1 MPMDKTCYPKDWLT
15 LRAQALVRS
24 GNCCECR
31 GECGSAHDDGWCAAP
46 DRSLIQ
52 RKKLDLASWVMAFA
66 GGETALFFRPV
77 KVVLTTA
84 HLCQESMCNKIEHLK
99 ALCQLCHLRLD
110 AKQHAETR
118 AKNRAKGAA

>member
-1 MPMDKTCYPKDWLT
+1 MPIDKQCYPKDWLS
-15 LRAQALVRS
+15 LRAHVLVRA
-24 GNCCECR
+24 GNCCECK
-31 GECGSAHDDGWCAAP
+31 GECGSVHEESQCAAP
-46 DRSLIQ
+46 DHALIQ

-66 GGETALFFRPV
+66 GETRLYNAPI